1 MAFLRSIVTA
11 KTTAIA
17 AAIPAAAFAV
27 SSISSSSQFERP
39 LKNLKFGSIS
49 SSNSILQL
57 SFAKNL
63 QKKSPPSA
71 LHMETHS
78 SNHQTSSDVIILSFS
93 SFIFLLIF

>member
-27 SSISSSSQFERP
+27 SSISSSSSQFERP
-39 LKNLKFGSIS
+39 SKNLKFGSIS
-49 SSNSILQL
+49 SSNPILQL

-63 QKKSPPSA
+63 QKTSPPSA
-71 LHMETHS
+71 LHMETPS
-78 SNHQTSSDVIILSFS
+78 SNHQTSSDVIIYPSALLFFS
-93 SFIFLLIF
+93 